1 MNETIQFL
9 QTTTLKPELGINRQQ
24 LFQKLTAE
32 LINKNIQ
39 VFYLDGK
46 EITNKQTFLKQAGES
61 LKFPAY
67 YGQNWDAFNDCI
79 TDLGWCP
86 ARAYILIYD
95 QPEIFAKAEPEQ
107 WQIAL
112 TILNYAVEY
121 WREKK
126 HPNGYFLT
134 QLKTSPTKIGLFHSW
149 L

>member
-32 LINKNIQ
+32 LVNKDIQ

-46 EITNKQTFLKQAGES
+46 EITSKHTFLKKVGET

-79 TDLGWCP
+79 TDLGWFP
-86 ARAYILIYD
+86 VRAYILIYD

-112 TILNYAVEY
+112 TILNSAVEY
-121 WREKK
+121 WREKNI
-126 HPNGYFLT
+126 PMDIFL
-134 QLKTSPTKIGLFHSW
+134 LN
-149 L
+149 